1 MKISS
6 EVRKTIL
13 AACKSDADSWTN
25 GNAPEIILDA
35 LDELSEEA
43 KLELC
48 LRYLP
53 SDHLI
58 FKSYG
63 LQKLGQMMEDA
74 ERLASKPPKPRDYTP
89 SSEGRGT

>member
-1 MKISS
+1 MKVSNEI
-6 EVRKTIL
+6 RKCIL

-43 KLELC
+43 KLELV

-53 SDHLI
+53 AEHVLFKVYSDQRPTQVAISGATL
-58 FKSYG
+58 
-63 LQKLGQMMEDA
+63 
-74 ERLASKPPKPRDYTP
+74 RDYTP
-89 SSEGRGT
+89 SSEGRGS

>member
-1 MKISS
+1 MKVSNEI
-6 EVRKTIL
+6 RKCIL

-43 KLELC
+43 KLELV

-53 SDHLI
+53 ADHVLFKMYGTPISDAAAKTMKAI
-58 FKSYG
+58 
-63 LQKLGQMMEDA
+63 M
-74 ERLASKPPKPRDYTP
+74 RDYTP
-89 SSEGRGT
+89 ASEGRGS